1 MAAQDRNTLKAWF
14 EKGDKPLQQQ
24 FADLIDSFLLITESI
39 APEKVE
45 GLAQLLIDKS
55 DKGHLHTGNIDF
67 SAIAFDNTGVSADIV
82 ESEYS
87 FSTDANFIY
96 IKRPDN
102 HWVRSKIHKEATVA
116 DLGSLPE

>member
-14 EKGDKPLQQQ
+14 ERQDKPTQQQ
-24 FADLIDSFLLITESI
+24 FADLIDSFLLIDEDITL
-39 APEKVE
+39 EKIQ
-45 GLAQLLIDKS
+45 GLADLLADKS

-67 SAIAFDNTGVSADIV
+67 SAIAFDNDGVSTDVI
-82 ESEYS
+82 ESTYS

-102 HWVRSKIHKEATVA
+102 HWVRSKIHKEVN
-116 DLGSLPE
+116 DLGQLPE